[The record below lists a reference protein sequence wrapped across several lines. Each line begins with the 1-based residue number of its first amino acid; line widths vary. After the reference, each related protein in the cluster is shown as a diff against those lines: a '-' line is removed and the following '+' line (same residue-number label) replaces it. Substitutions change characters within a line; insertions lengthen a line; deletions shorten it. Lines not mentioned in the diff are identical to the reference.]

1 MNNNNKEN
9 IFVELT
15 MTNNCNCNC
24 QYCFEGNHPIE
35 QRNID
40 EEQRQLDLL
49 VDLCNSYDT
58 NKYGWLT
65 ISFWG
70 GEPFLNT
77 EFMFKIIEATYKY
90 EFVRYHIYSNGTL
103 IHKYK
108 ELLCKD
114 FIPDIKGR
122 LHIQLSYDGEPH
134 HTIKRAN
141 NSDKIFTVAKMLKQ
155 ANVKFD
161 FKATLSF
168 DMICHLPEIWKSY
181 EKLYEEFGNIV
192 RYHPTLD
199 TTFDSLEYYDQW
211 KNALKQIIKYEY
223 SFVKKHKQPLW
234 SWFSENS
241 KRNCMLGNS
250 IFIHNDGNIY
260 ICHGCAYKNE
270 NQNLKIGNTHD
281 IGSLNNVISNQ
292 YHFDKLPDECIN
304 CCATSCS
311 VCHIINITPYEDPHQ
326 EWLECRIRK
335 VNRCQY
341 FKYFG
346 VISHILK
353 YLCMQ

>member
-1 MNNNNKEN
+1 MSNKEN

-15 MTNNCNCNC
+15 MTNNCNCHC
-24 QYCFEGNHPIE
+24 KYCFEGDHPIE

-40 EEQRQLDLL
+40 EEQRQFGLL
-49 VDLCNSYDT
+49 VDLCNSFDT
-58 NKYGWLT
+58 AKHDWLT

-77 EFMFKIIEATYKY
+77 EFMFRVIEATYKHK
-90 EFVRYHIYSNGTL
+90 FVRYHIYSNGTL
-103 IHKYK
+103 IHKY
-108 ELLCKD
+108 EQLLNAN
-114 FIPDIKGR
+114 FIDDVRSR

-134 HTIKRAN
+134 HTIKRGN
-141 NSDKIFTVAKMLKQ
+141 NSDKIFSVARMLK
-155 ANVKFD
+155 AAHIKFD

-168 DMICHLPEIWKSY
+168 DMIFHLPEIWKSY
-181 EKLYEEFGNIV
+181 EKLYEEFGNDV

-199 TTFDSLEYYDQW
+199 TTLDSLEYYNEW
-211 KNALKQIIKYEY
+211 KNALQQIIKYEY
-223 SFVKKHKQPLW
+223 SFVKKHKYPLW
-234 SWFSENS
+234 SWFNETS

-250 IFIHNDGNIY
+250 VFIHNDGNIY

-270 NQNLKIGNTHD
+270 NQNLKIGDTHN
-281 IGSLNNVISNQ
+281 INSLNDVISTQ
-292 YHFDKLPDECIN
+292 YQFDSLPNECIN

-311 VCHIINITPYEDPHQ
+311 VCHIMNIESNEDPHQ
-326 EWLECRIRK
+326 KWLMCRIRK

-346 VISHILK
+346 IMSNMLR
-353 YLCMQ
+353 YLCMK